1 MKLLLALVILGSP
14 VFAAL
19 PKTNLIFSIDQGFGN
34 GVVANGEVEALTRI
48 VQVLEP
54 LRERY
59 DVSVL
64 LNPMVKDKVRLTL
77 ALDTLVAH
85 KMPFVLDVISS
96 DSFTLGA
103 NGPANAP
110 FDSSHGLSISVEQ
123 LAELETTYG
132 ASLVGLRFM
141 EIFGQDYGI
150 RAMKTTNPELKRPG
164 DKLPADTFFRPDLA
178 EGFIRFAKEH
188 AMFVQWAD
196 FGWMP
201 FSPWDKEM
209 PRYTEQVKA
218 LLRLHPGVVT
228 ITYNNNE
235 PNEASIPRLSTWHT
249 AMEHF
254 PNDGAAGYGLS
265 NQSWLHNFTYMDTK
279 SEEIIAWT
287 QSALEKNCRLIQFE
301 PAWYFFNLP
310 AGTFELGDS
319 NQVPA
324 GTQPGEARES
334 LKQLIAFLSTTTPPR
349 ESEAIFHQPAISDTK
364 AATACVIGEV
374 HPGSET
380 FYVRLGNYGKTTPIV
395 SQAWDA
401 GAFTG
406 LKVPAGFQFGPMA
419 DENSAAVQVHGR
431 EIGIWI
437 DSDHPRP
444 ALGSLLPITPAFW
457 WWDFAKAPMPF
468 AKDGAEL
475 AMSFDM
481 KVPTASRDGEA
492 QPYITMNFL
501 FLDTHSQKQ
510 FWLAANLFD
519 MRPES
524 QFPDTVHFDGWE
536 GGTQI
541 PILYSALNNK
551 SQWMH
556 PGKDSALFTSQPFS
570 EYRHYDVRVTAAE
583 LKNAIEAMQKRF
595 PETAVVSGNVADL
608 RLIHFNLNPEVF
620 APKGSRG
627 RLGLAL
633 GGVRVE
639 LLGRG
644 CDLTD
649 DSTSH
654 KPFPRDELVTSNE

>member
-1 MKLLLALVILGSP
+1 MKLFLTIAYLMLLGCSSWATE
-14 VFAAL
+14 
-19 PKTNLIFSIDQGFGN
+19 PKVRLLFSMDQGFGN
-34 GVVANGEVEALTRI
+34 GIVANGDMEALNRMVTA
-48 VQVLEP
+48 LEP
-54 LRERY
+54 LRAKY
-59 DVSVL
+59 KVSVL
-64 LNPMVKDKVRLTL
+64 LNPMIKDKQRLKL
-77 ALDTLVAH
+77 ALDSLV
-85 KMPFVLDVISS
+85 KLEMPFVLDVISS

-123 LAELETTYG
+123 LADLKTTYG
-132 ASLVGLRFM
+132 ASLIGLRFM

-209 PRYTEQVKA
+209 PRYTNQVKA
-218 LLRLHPGVVT
+218 LLRQHPGVVT

-235 PNEASIPRLSTWHT
+235 PNEGSIPRLSTWHT
-249 AMEHF
+249 AVESF
-254 PNDGAAGYGLS
+254 PKDGAAGYGLS

-279 SEEIIAWT
+279 PDEIIAWT
-287 QSALEKNCRLIQFE
+287 QSALDKNCRLIQFE

-310 AGTFELGDS
+310 AATFELGDS
-319 NQVPA
+319 TKVSV
-324 GTQPGEARES
+324 GTKPGEAREP
-334 LKQLIAFLSTTTPPR
+334 LKQLIGFLSKTTPPR
-349 ESEAIFHQPAISDTK
+349 DSESIFHQPAISDTK
-364 AATACVIGEV
+364 AAAACVIGEV
-374 HPGSET
+374 HPDSET
-380 FYVRLGNYGKTTPIV
+380 FYVRIGNYGKTTPIV

-406 LKVPAGFQFGPMA
+406 LKVPAGFQFGPIA
-419 DENSAAVQVHGR
+419 DENSAAVHVHGR
-431 EIGIWI
+431 EIGIWM

-444 ALGSLLPITPAFW
+444 ALGSLLPITPAYW

-468 AKDGAEL
+468 AKEGVEL
-475 AMSFDM
+475 AMSFEM
-481 KVPTASRDGEA
+481 KVPTASREGEA
-492 QPYITMNFL
+492 QPYITANFL
-501 FLDTHSQKQ
+501 FLDTRSQKQ

-541 PILYSALNNK
+541 PILYSALNKK

-556 PGKDSALFTSQPFS
+556 PGKDSALFTSQPFAA
-570 EYRHYDVRVTAAE
+570 YRHYDVRLTAAE
-583 LKNAIEAMQKRF
+583 VKTAIEAMQKRF
-595 PETAVVSGNVADL
+595 PETAAVSGNIADL

-633 GGVRVE
+633 RNIRVE
-639 LLGRG
+639 LV
-644 CDLTD
+644 
-649 DSTSH
+649 
-654 KPFPRDELVTSNE
+654 PR

>member
-1 MKLLLALVILGSP
+1 MKILLACLLTLSVE
-14 VFAAL
+14 VHAAE
-19 PKTNLIFSIDQGFGN
+19 PKTRLVFSIDQGFGN
-34 GVVANGEVEALTRI
+34 GILANGNVEALNRMVTAM
-48 VQVLEP
+48 EP
-54 LRERY
+54 LRSKYE
-59 DVSVL
+59 VSVL
-64 LNPMVKDKVRLTL
+64 LNPMIQDKQRLKL
-77 ALDTLVAH
+77 MLDALVAQ
-85 KMPFVLDVISS
+85 KMPFVFDVYSS

-123 LAELETTYG
+123 LAQLKSTYG

-141 EIFGQDYGI
+141 EVFGQDYGI

-188 AMFVQWAD
+188 TMFVQWAD

-201 FSPWDKEM
+201 FSPWDNEM
-209 PRYTEQVKA
+209 PNYTEQVKA
-218 LLRLHPGVVT
+218 LLRKYPGVVT
-228 ITYNNNE
+228 VTYNNNE
-235 PNEASIPRLSTWHT
+235 PNEGSIPRLSTWHT
-249 AMEHF
+249 AVESF
-254 PNDGAAGYGLS
+254 PKDGAAGFGLS

-287 QSALEKNCRLIQFE
+287 QSALDKNCRLIQFE

-319 NQVPA
+319 NKAPA
-324 GTQPGEARES
+324 GTQPGEAKES
-334 LKQLIAFLSTTTPPR
+334 LKQLIAFLSKTTPQLD
-349 ESEAIFHQPAISDTK
+349 SEAIFHQPAISDTK
-364 AATACVIGEV
+364 AAAACVIGEV
-374 HPGSET
+374 NPGSEM

-406 LKVPAGFQFGPMA
+406 LKVIAGFQFGPMA
-419 DENSAAVQVHGR
+419 AENSTAVQVHGR
-431 EIGIWI
+431 EVGIWI

-444 ALGSLLPITPAFW
+444 ALGSLLPITPAYW
-457 WWDFAKAPMPF
+457 WWDFAKSPMPF
-468 AKDGAEL
+468 AKEGVEL
-475 AMSFDM
+475 VMSFEM

-492 QPYITMNFL
+492 QPYVTVNFL
-501 FLDTHSQKQ
+501 FLDTLSQMQ
-510 FWLAANLFD
+510 FWLAASLFD
-519 MRPES
+519 LRPES

-541 PILYSALNNK
+541 PILYSALDKK

-570 EYRHYDVRVTAAE
+570 EYQRYDIRVTAAE
-583 LKNAIEAMQKRF
+583 VKTAIVAMQKRF
-595 PETAVVSGNVADL
+595 PETAAVSGNIADL

-633 GGVRVE
+633 RNIRVE
-639 LLGRG
+639 LV
-644 CDLTD
+644 
-649 DSTSH
+649 
-654 KPFPRDELVTSNE
+654 PR